1 MASSASSKALN
12 IYTVCDYPCEWDDL
26 LDDKGQVIASI
37 FTFEYIKNEDS
48 SARIGITQSEDGIYD
63 IVVNENEINNKV
75 VQKALDALSKITA
88 KKYKFEGIH
97 KKLKKKILNEISS
110 ELDKIDKKQLEN
122 LTELMKD
129 IEADVKKKFKS

>member
-1 MASSASSKALN
+1 MNSSKVLN
-12 IYTVCDYPCEWDDL
+12 VYTVCDYPCEWDDL

-37 FTFEYIKNEDS
+37 FTFDYIRAEDPR
-48 SARIGITQSEDGIYD
+48 AKLGITQSEDGIYD
-63 IVVNENEINNKV
+63 IIVDDVEINGKV
-75 VQKALDALSKITA
+75 VQKALDSLSKLTA

-122 LTELMKD
+122 LTKIMKD
-129 IEADVKKKFKS
+129 IEEDVKKKI